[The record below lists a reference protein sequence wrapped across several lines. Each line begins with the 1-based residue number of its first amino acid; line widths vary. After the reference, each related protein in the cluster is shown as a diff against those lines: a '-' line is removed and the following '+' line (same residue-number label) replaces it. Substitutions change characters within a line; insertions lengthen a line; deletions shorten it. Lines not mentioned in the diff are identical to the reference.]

1 MRINVSNHQKKKK
14 KKVSKLIKYL
24 YLIKIKNVANY
35 FKQHPKSK
43 NIKTLQTKNNSE
55 IFY

>member
-1 MRINVSNHQKKKK
+1 MNVSNHQQKKK
-14 KKVSKLIKYL
+14 KKVSKLLRYF
-24 YLIKIKNVANY
+24 YLIKFKNIAKY
-35 FKQHPKSK
+35 LKQHPKSK

>member
-55 IFY
+55 I